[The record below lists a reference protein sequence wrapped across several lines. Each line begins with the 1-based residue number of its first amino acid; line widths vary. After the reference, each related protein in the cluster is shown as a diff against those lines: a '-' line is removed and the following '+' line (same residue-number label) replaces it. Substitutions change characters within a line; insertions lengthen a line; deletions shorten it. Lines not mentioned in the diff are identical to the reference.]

1 VHEERDAMF
10 NCERCGSSYS
20 GKRGI
25 TLENCPRC
33 QLRDKVAVP
42 LKFKLFESQLGADA
56 VAGGASSSGEQL
68 AEEDGANK
76 ETTPLS

>member
-1 VHEERDAMF
+1 MF

-33 QLRDKVAVP
+33 RLRDKVAVP
-42 LKFKLFESQLGADA
+42 LKYKLFESQPGIDA
-56 VAGGASSSGEQL
+56 VAGRASPSRDQP
-68 AEEDGANK
+68 AEENGATQ
-76 ETTPLS
+76 EATPLS

>member
-1 VHEERDAMF
+1 MF

-25 TLENCPRC
+25 GLENCPRC

-42 LKFKLFESQLGADA
+42 LKFKLFGSQPGVEGDCEP
-56 VAGGASSSGEQL
+56 GGASPASDQSAEQ
-68 AEEDGANK
+68 ESTK
-76 ETTPLS
+76 ETIPQS